1 MFRFV
6 LDDLGAMTLEE
17 LAARSL
23 HTLGRLVQLAFWSAR
38 AMDRLSRAAPWM
50 RAIAER
56 LERDGRTRAML
67 TQLYVYLWRVT
78 PQDVAAEDIR
88 SILLEVAGSE
98 GVEDVVNAAEQLE
111 HKGEVRALRAAVAR
125 VLSARSIALSQ
136 VGSARLAACTDV
148 DELSRWHDRA
158 VTAGSEAEVFA
169 SDSAP

>member
-1 MFRFV
+1 
-6 LDDLGAMTLEE
+6 
-17 LAARSL
+17 
-23 HTLGRLVQLAFWSAR
+23 
-38 AMDRLSRAAPWM
+38 
-50 RAIAER
+50 
-56 LERDGRTRAML
+56 
-67 TQLYVYLWRVT
+67 
-78 PQDVAAEDIR
+78 AEDIR